1 MKDTR
6 EEDTVSHKNTNQ
18 QNNNSSVPSAICP
31 PEKAAV
37 PIQDCKKL
45 YETYSYVPSEE
56 EEEIREA
63 RRNRKK
69 SFLKLMAMALSIV
82 LAVFFA
88 TFSWFTMNRD
98 TSGNGMSVSVSGPL
112 FAVDSMSSPYV
123 AGIYDD
129 PQSGTYVRNKLLTG
143 ASKDDNVLTWTITA
157 NQASTDP
164 QTNRRTIIYGKN
176 IGNGPATGENGG
188 IIPGSSGELNFK
200 FIPRGS
206 VDAAFNFVFYAYSVE
221 YDNEGEEIPN
231 SIALIGSSD
240 QTPPE
245 RIVAKTLLNGHIL
258 LFKNYNEQ
266 TKKYSGLI
274 ASDQDFNRLMTET
287 YNTETTVKIYWVW
300 VETLSQLILDDT
312 NDAHKRNLRGQKSIT
327 SNRSEIID
335 FFKQHPS
342 WFLLD
347 PDDPDKNWTQF
358 TASTPNEDVV
368 SVINN
373 NYTLYSSYY
382 NEADQCI
389 GTTITY
395 LLLDMMA
402 DGTATPTS

>member
-1 MKDTR
+1 M
-6 EEDTVSHKNTNQ
+6 
-18 QNNNSSVPSAICP
+18 
-31 PEKAAV
+31 
-37 PIQDCKKL
+37 
-45 YETYSYVPSEE
+45 
-56 EEEIREA
+56 
-63 RRNRKK
+63 
-69 SFLKLMAMALSIV
+69 
-82 LAVFFA
+82 
-88 TFSWFTMNRD
+88 
-98 TSGNGMSVSVSGPL
+98 
-112 FAVDSMSSPYV
+112 
-123 AGIYDD
+123 
-129 PQSGTYVRNKLLTG
+129 
-143 ASKDDNVLTWTITA
+143 
-157 NQASTDP
+157 
-164 QTNRRTIIYGKN
+164 
-176 IGNGPATGENGG
+176 
-188 IIPGSSGELNFK
+188 
-200 FIPRGS
+200 
-206 VDAAFNFVFYAYSVE
+206 
-221 YDNEGEEIPN
+221 
-231 SIALIGSSD
+231 
-240 QTPPE
+240 
-245 RIVAKTLLNGHIL
+245 AKTLLNGHIL

-335 FFKQHPS
+335 LFKQHPS